1 MANPGLS
8 KEERRRTLA
17 AYRKHGGRLSKAASE
32 LGLSRTTYQS
42 RIDNL
47 RAAGVKLPTITVDVR
62 SAPGGMARKLAE
74 TERRAS
80 AAESQV
86 EALQADVKRLRAA
99 RLQPVPKPK
108 VRRAEREDRVIVIWP
123 DMHGAK
129 QDRAAVAAFLGDLK
143 RLQPSRG
150 VSLGDMADCGGFL
163 GAHHVLGFVAE
174 AADTYEEDTEAVN
187 KFLDAVQGV
196 SPFEDGLDWVEGN
209 HEHRVEKWAI
219 TSALRN
225 GQDAAFL
232 RDRFAPEVL
241 CKAKARG
248 IRYYR
253 RAEFYDGMPVQGA
266 FRIGK
271 LGIMH
276 GLLNGNGAP
285 DQVLNKFG
293 MNMVYGHTHRIAS
306 KVRRTSDG
314 QIGAWNIGT
323 LARLQQH
330 YAHGAPTDHA
340 HGYAVVF
347 MARSGAFQLIQV
359 SIVNGV
365 SLLPE
370 LKI

>member
-1 MANPGLS
+1 MKRLAV
-8 KEERRRTLA
+8 ERARADA
-17 AYRKHGGRLSKAASE
+17 AERKA
-32 LGLSRTTYQS
+32 
-42 RIDNL
+42 D
-47 RAAGVKLPTITVDVR
+47 D
-62 SAPGGMARKLAE
+62 LAE
-74 TERRAS
+74 DIAR
-80 AAESQV
+80 V
-86 EALQADVKRLRAA
+86 RAA
-99 RLQPVPKPK
+99 RRQPVVKPK
-108 VRRAEREDRVIVIWP
+108 VRRTEKEDRVVVIWP
-123 DMHGAK
+123 DLHGAK
-129 QDRAAVAAFLGDLK
+129 QDRPAVAAFLGDLK

-150 VSLGDMADCGGFL
+150 VSVGDMADCGGFL

-174 AADTYEEDTEAVN
+174 TDDTYEEDTEAVN
-187 KFLDAVQGV
+187 GFLDSVQNAA
-196 SPFEDGLDWVEGN
+196 PLQDGLDWVEGN

-225 GQDAAFL
+225 KADSGFI

-241 CKAKARG
+241 CKAKERG

-253 RAEFYDGMPVQGA
+253 RAQFYDGMPVQGA

-276 GLLNGNGAP
+276 GLLNGNGTP

-293 MNMVYGHTHRIAS
+293 MNMVYGHTHRISS
-306 KVRRTSDG
+306 KVRRNADG

-323 LARLQQH
+323 LATLQQH

-370 LKI
+370 LKL